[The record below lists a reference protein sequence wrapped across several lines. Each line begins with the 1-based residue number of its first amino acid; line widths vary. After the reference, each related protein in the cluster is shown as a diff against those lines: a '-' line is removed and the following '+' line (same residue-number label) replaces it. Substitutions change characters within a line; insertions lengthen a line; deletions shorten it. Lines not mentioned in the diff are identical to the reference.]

1 MSEVIKAYIKA
12 QSEMGAALKKSR
24 NPFLDSNY
32 ADLNSIIDVVY
43 PAFHQNGFA
52 IMQFCGRDDHGDF
65 VMTTLAHHSEGA
77 EQLNTK
83 VYLSY
88 KKGDMQSYGGAITYA
103 RRYGMLT
110 ICGVSVEDDDG
121 NRSLGQQRMQIKQ
134 EIKQERLTKA
144 QQNILERG
152 DNLEQLA
159 KKATHEQMT
168 KFGPEANS
176 VIEQIKEFKPERAAE
191 IEVAWN
197 NREQELGI
205 E

>member
-12 QSEMGAALKKSR
+12 QSEMGAALKR
-24 NPFLDSNY
+24 ADNPFLKSKY
-32 ADLNSIIDVVY
+32 ADLNSVIDVVY

-52 IMQFCGRDDHGDF
+52 VMQFCGRDDHGDY
-65 VMTTLAHHSEGA
+65 VMTSLMHHSDDA
-77 EQLNTK
+77 DPINSK

-110 ICGVSVEDDDG
+110 VCGVAVDDDDG
-121 NRSLGQQRMQIKQ
+121 NSSLGHQRMQIKQ
-134 EIKQERLTKA
+134 DINEKRLTRA
-144 QQNILERG
+144 QQELLDRG
-152 DNLEQLA
+152 DKLEQLA

-168 KFGPEANS
+168 KFGPEANT
-176 VIEQIKEFKPERAAE
+176 VIEKIKEFKPERAAE